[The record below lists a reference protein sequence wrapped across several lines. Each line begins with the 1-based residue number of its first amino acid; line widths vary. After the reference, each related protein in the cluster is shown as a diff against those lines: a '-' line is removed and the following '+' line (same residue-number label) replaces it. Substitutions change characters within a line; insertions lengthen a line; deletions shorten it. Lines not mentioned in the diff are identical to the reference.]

1 MPAEWF
7 LEGQHAIV
15 TGASRGIGAAIAA
28 ALARAGATLTLMG
41 RDRQA
46 LAAIGS
52 QLREAHGGNATTV
65 VCDVASEESVRA
77 AFDEAAA
84 AHGAPHVLV
93 NNAGQAEGAP
103 FADTTRAIWDRML
116 AVNLTGAYLCTQQVM
131 PAMLERGDGRI
142 VNIASTS
149 GLRGY
154 RNTTAYTASKHGL
167 VGFTRALAAEVAR
180 TRITVNAVCPAYTD
194 TAMAE
199 RAAQAVARDMKR
211 DEEEARAMIA
221 RTIPRG
227 RLIEPREVAGT
238 VLWLCSP
245 DASGVHGQAITVAG
259 GDA

>member
-1 MPAEWF
+1 MPADRF
-7 LEGQHAIV
+7 LEGRHAIV
-15 TGASRGIGAAIAA
+15 TGGSRGIGAVIAA
-28 ALARAGATLTLMG
+28 MLAQAGAALTIMG

-46 LAAIGS
+46 LTALAS
-52 QLREAHGGNATTV
+52 QLGEAAGVAVTAVT
-65 VCDVASEESVRA
+65 CDVADESSVRA
-77 AFDEAAA
+77 AFDEAGPAY
-84 AHGAPHVLV
+84 VLV

-103 FADTTRAIWDRML
+103 FADTTRAVWDRML

-199 RAAQAVARDMKR
+199 RAAQAVARDLQR
-211 DEEEARAMIA
+211 DELEARAMIA
-221 RTIPRG
+221 RTVPRG

-245 DASGVHGQAITVAG
+245 DASGVNGQAITVAG